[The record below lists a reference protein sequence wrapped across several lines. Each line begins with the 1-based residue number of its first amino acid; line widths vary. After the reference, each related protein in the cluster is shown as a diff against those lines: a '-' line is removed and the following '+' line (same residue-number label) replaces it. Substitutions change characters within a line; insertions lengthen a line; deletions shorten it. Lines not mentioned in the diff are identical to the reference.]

1 MEIDLRQP
9 NISGSDHEM
18 LLGLKSYLFQ
28 LREQLQ
34 WAFDN
39 LEAGSGGSGGAGGT
53 GTVINVNQ
61 TGTTSSGPS
70 FTEIKNYIIKQADI
84 ALEYINYQEVQ
95 TELKKVYVA
104 QSQFDTYQNGVAEY
118 NTYIEQNILDVQTST
133 DGIRLD
139 FDRQKAV
146 IATNTKGVEN
156 LQNVI
161 ETAEKIVTVGTKG
174 FIDIG
179 VLRTETV
186 GASEVDVIG
195 IAIGQKATDRVQ
207 KYAEFVSD
215 GISFYDANDTQVAH
229 MGDKVLTS
237 PNVRVNTKMSLG
249 DLVDTVE
256 GDYIITR
263 WEG

>member
-61 TGTTSSGPS
+61 TGATSSGPS
-70 FTEIKNYIIKQADI
+70 FTEIKNFIIKQGDI
-84 ALEYINYQEVQ
+84 AEAYYDMVSERLESG
-95 TELKKVYVA
+95 YVA
-104 QSQFDTYQNGVAEY
+104 KGKFDDY
-118 NTYIEQNILDVQTST
+118 NTYIEQNIADVKTSA
-133 DGIRLD
+133 DGIRID

-146 IATNTKGVEN
+146 IDANTEDVSDLKS
-156 LQNVI
+156 VI
-161 ETAEKIVTVGTKG
+161 ETAEKVVTVGTEG
-174 FIDIG
+174 FINIG

-195 IAIGQKATDRVQ
+195 IALGQKSTNQVQ

-215 GISFYDANDTQVAH
+215 GITFFDANKNKVAH
-229 MGDKVLTS
+229 MGDRRLTS
-237 PNVRVNTKMSLG
+237 PNVRADTTMSIG